1 MISQREA
8 DKIAF
13 ENDLTG
19 GKYFDLLIK
28 CLNSNIFVMCEFP
41 RNICQMKN
49 VQKILRGVVLK
60 IYLLIIFCSES
71 KEQKVRKA

>member
-19 GKYFDLLIK
+19 GKYFDFLIK
-28 CLNSNIFVMCEFP
+28 YLNSKIIVCEFP
-41 RNICQMKN
+41 RNICQMIN
-49 VQKILRGVVLK
+49 VQKNSKLCSFEK
-60 IYLLIIFCSES
+60 YPLIIFCFRS
-71 KEQKVRKA
+71 KGQKVSKG

>member
-28 CLNSNIFVMCEFP
+28 CLNSKIFVMCEFP

-49 VQKILRGVVLK
+49 VQNNSKRCSFK
-60 IYLLIIFCSES
+60 IYPLIIFCFRS
-71 KEQKVRKA
+71 KGQKVSKG

>member
-28 CLNSNIFVMCEFP
+28 YLNSKIFVLCEFP
-41 RNICQMKN
+41 RNISDDECTEK
-49 VQKILRGVVLK
+49 
-60 IYLLIIFCSES
+60 F
-71 KEQKVRKA
+71 

>member
-1 MISQREA
+1 MWNKKKIAKITSKMISQREA

-28 CLNSNIFVMCEFP
+28 YLNSKIFVLCEFP
-41 RNICQMKN
+41 RNISDDECTEK
-49 VQKILRGVVLK
+49 
-60 IYLLIIFCSES
+60 F
-71 KEQKVRKA
+71 